1 MTSDEFKKELESL
14 GISRKEFAQL
24 TGFNVVSITNTL
36 SKAIIS
42 NQLEASLNLVKRI
55 KELEN
60 QIAGLKA
67 LLKG

>member
-24 TGFNVVSITNTL
+24 AGFNVISITNTL
-36 SKAIIS
+36 SKGIIS
-42 NQLEASLNLVKRI
+42 NQLEASLKLVKRI
-55 KELEN
+55 KELES

>member
-1 MTSDEFKKELESL
+1 MSGGEFKKELESL

-24 TGFNVVSITNTL
+24 SGFNVISITNTL
-36 SKAIIS
+36 SKGIIS
-42 NQLEASLNLVKRI
+42 NQLEASLKLVKRI
-55 KELEN
+55 KELES

>member
-24 TGFNVVSITNTL
+24 SGFNVISITNTL
-36 SKAIIS
+36 SKGIIS
-42 NQLEASLNLVKRI
+42 NQLEASLKLVKRI
-55 KELEN
+55 KELES

>member
-24 TGFNVVSITNTL
+24 AGFNVISITNTL
-36 SKAIIS
+36 SKGIIS
-42 NQLEASLNLVKRI
+42 NQLEASLKLVKRI
-55 KELEN
+55 KELES

-67 LLKG
+67 LLKD